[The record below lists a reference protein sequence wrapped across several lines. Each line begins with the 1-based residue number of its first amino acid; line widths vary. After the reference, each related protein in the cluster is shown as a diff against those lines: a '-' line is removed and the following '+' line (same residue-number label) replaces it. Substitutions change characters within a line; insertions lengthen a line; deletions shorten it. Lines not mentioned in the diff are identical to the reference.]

1 MHPVTSHWSIAAMSD
16 SRAPLRLTAKPG
28 ASTNDHDVLWLS
40 QLWVDVKQ
48 MDEKGNHTEEEP
60 ERGKVWPTT

>member
-1 MHPVTSHWSIAAMSD
+1 MSD